1 MGFSEITLLLFLV
14 IDPFGTLPLVIA
26 LLRELPDQQYKKVV
40 ARETA
45 AAFVLLALFAAFGDI
60 VIRRFGIAEPSLHVA
75 GGIVLFLISIRMIF
89 HGVTD
94 AFQDDYADDPWL
106 VPLAVPAIA
115 GAAAFTTV
123 LVLKTQ
129 NHVPLA
135 VLLSALG
142 LVFIAS
148 LIIFIFGRK
157 VADLLQP
164 RGMRAIERFMGLLLC
179 LLAVNMTLY
188 GIKLYFG

>member
-1 MGFSEITLLLFLV
+1 MAFSEITLLLFLV
-14 IDPFGTLPLVIA
+14 IDPFGTLPLVLA
-26 LLRELPDQQYKKVV
+26 LLRQLPEQRYRRVV
-40 ARETA
+40 LRETA

-60 VIRRFGIAEPSLHVA
+60 VISRFGIAESSLHVA

-89 HGVTD
+89 HGATD
-94 AFQDDYADDPWL
+94 VFQDDYADDPWL

-129 NHVPLA
+129 NHVPLH
-135 VLLSALG
+135 VLLAALG
-142 LVFIAS
+142 LVFVVS
-148 LIIFIFGRK
+148 LIIFVFGRK
-157 VADLLQP
+157 VAHVLKP